1 MGVRAPEDKRF
12 RRSRTRPPTRRR
24 RERLWRLKTWVRPA
38 IVAAL
43 AAGAAY
49 QASRV
54 ALATP
59 RFAVQHIVV
68 KGNHRLSSGE
78 VRALLDGLNGQ
89 SMVRTDLGRWK
100 ARVLGSPWVGAAELR
115 RLLPDTI
122 EVAIVERVPLCLGRV
137 NGQLFL
143 LDDEGRVIDDYGPQ
157 YGDLDLPIVD
167 GLANEGDS
175 IRSAR
180 AALAREFLAALTS
193 RADLLARISQ
203 IDVTDARDAVVLL
216 DGDPARLHLGD
227 RDFVSR
233 MQSYLELS
241 PALHTKVPSIDYVDL
256 RFEQRVFVR
265 PGVERTTATVSRSS
279 VEQPAFR

>member
-1 MGVRAPEDKRF
+1 
-12 RRSRTRPPTRRR
+12 
-24 RERLWRLKTWVRPA
+24 LKTWARLA

-43 AAGAAY
+43 VAGAAY
-49 QASRV
+49 HASRV

-143 LDDEGRVIDDYGPQ
+143 LDDEGRVIDDYSPQ

-193 RADLLARISQ
+193 RADLIARISQ

-265 PGVERTTATVSRSS
+265 PGVERTTATVSRWS